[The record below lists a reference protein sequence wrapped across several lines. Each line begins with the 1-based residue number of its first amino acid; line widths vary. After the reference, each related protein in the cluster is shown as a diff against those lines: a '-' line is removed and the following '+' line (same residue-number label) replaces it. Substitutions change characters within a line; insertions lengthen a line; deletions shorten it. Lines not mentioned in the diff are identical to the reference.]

1 MKADAKDIATLLEM
15 QHIDI
20 ESMRAQKQLEELPQR
35 TKILEIRKKK
45 QAVEQK
51 RDQVQS
57 MKKEADLRAL
67 RIRDETER
75 LAAKQIET
83 QAKIDASKGDYRSVE
98 ALSKD
103 LNGVSKRQ
111 VALESEF
118 AEASEKLA
126 QIDGVKKQIDDA
138 LESIVVQESALV
150 TSFQK
155 VGGGLNNNLGALK
168 KRREELVASLPADL
182 FDQYGRVARRT
193 GGIAIA
199 RLQNAACSVCRN
211 PIEEGKLLQVQAEA
225 PLSVCPSCKRM
236 LVVAE

>member
-20 ESMRAQKQLEELPQR
+20 ESMRAQKQLDELPQR
-35 TKILEIRKKK
+35 KQILEIRQKK

-51 RDQVQS
+51 RDQVLA

-75 LAAKQIET
+75 LAAKQVET

-103 LNGVSKRQ
+103 LNGVAKRQ
-111 VALESEF
+111 ATLETEF

-126 QIDGVKKQIDDA
+126 QIDGVKKQIDTA
-138 LESIVVQESALV
+138 LESIVVQESGLV
-150 TSFQK
+150 ASFQK

-168 KRREELVASLPADL
+168 KRREELVATLPDDL
-182 FDQYGRVARRT
+182 LTQYERVARRA

-199 RLQNAACSVCRN
+199 RLHNASCSVCRN
-211 PIEEGKLLQVQAEA
+211 PFEEGKLLQVQAEA